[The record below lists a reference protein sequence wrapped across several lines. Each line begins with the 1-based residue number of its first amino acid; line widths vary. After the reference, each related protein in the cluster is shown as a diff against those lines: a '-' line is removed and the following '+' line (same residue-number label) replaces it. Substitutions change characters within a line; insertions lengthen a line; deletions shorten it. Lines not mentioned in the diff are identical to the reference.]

1 MRTHRHYSKP
11 IRLALSLIGGLAV
24 SLSSGC
30 MKMFEDMGM
39 VETTTKSGKPPTKVY
54 GEAEV
59 THGTSRSSKSN
70 KSNKSKPRNIFQRE
84 PEKSEMASGG
94 QPDYLADTE
103 TNIIRVN
110 KIVNSSPWLSF
121 DPDGTRKVDGIR
133 ITVYLEAA
141 DRPKGVF
148 GDGTITVQMYR
159 LEKDKAGQETA
170 ALAQEWVLPPEKAY
184 QWRATEESM
193 LGKGYSL
200 RLRWDEKAKVNGK
213 QVAVL
218 VKYERPDGRK
228 IASTRQV
235 LKVPASPTVVAGN

>member
-1 MRTHRHYSKP
+1 M
-11 IRLALSLIGGLAV
+11 LLST
-24 SLSSGC
+24 GC
-30 MKMFEDMGM
+30 MKMFEDLGM
-39 VETTTKSGKPPTKVY
+39 VETTTTKSGNSPAKSY
-54 GEAEV
+54 GDANV
-59 THGTSRSSKSN
+59 TVSSN
-70 KSNKSKPRNIFQRE
+70 KSQKSAKPRGKNIFERDSVSK
-84 PEKSEMASGG
+84 KSAGAAG

-110 KIVNSSPWLSF
+110 KIVSSSPWLSF

-133 ITVYLEAA
+133 ITVYLESA

-148 GDGTITVQMYR
+148 GDGIITVQMYR
-159 LEKDKAGQETA
+159 LERDKSGQETA

-200 RLRWDEKAKVNGK
+200 RLRWDKDANVNGK

-218 VKYERPDGRK
+218 VKYQRPDGRQ

-235 LKVPASPTVVAGN
+235 LKVPAAPTIVAGN

>member
-1 MRTHRHYSKP
+1 M
-11 IRLALSLIGGLAV
+11 AFAMLSVLTL

-30 MKMFEDMGM
+30 MQWAEQAGWT
-39 VETTTKSGKPPTKVY
+39 VTETKSGKPPAKSYGDANVTVSSNRSQKATKP
-54 GEAEV
+54 
-59 THGTSRSSKSN
+59 KF
-70 KSNKSKPRNIFQRE
+70 KNIFERE
-84 PEKSEMASGG
+84 PKSSETASSGG

-110 KIVNSSPWLSF
+110 KIINSAPWLSF

-159 LEKDKAGQETA
+159 LDRDKSGQETA

-193 LGKGYSL
+193 LGRGYSL
-200 RLRWDEKAKVNGK
+200 RLKWDSSAKVNGK
-213 QVAVL
+213 QIAVL
-218 VKYERPDGRK
+218 VKYQRPDGRQ

>member
-1 MRTHRHYSKP
+1 MNRT
-11 IRLALSLIGGLAV
+11 ALAV
-24 SLSSGC
+24 LAGLGIALSSGC
-30 MKMFEDMGM
+30 MQMFQDMGM
-39 VETTTKSGKPPTKVY
+39 VETTTKSGKPPTKNL

-59 THGTSRSSKSN
+59 TYGSSKSR
-70 KSNKSKPRNIFQRE
+70 KSGKPKSRNIFQRE
-84 PEKSEMASGG
+84 PESNASVSAGG
-94 QPDYLADTE
+94 EPDYLADTE

-148 GDGTITVQMYR
+148 GDGTITVQMFR
-159 LEKDKAGQETA
+159 LEKDKTGVEIAK
-170 ALAQEWVLPPEKAY
+170 LAQEWVLPPEKAY
-184 QWRATEESM
+184 QWRATTESM
-193 LGKGYSL
+193 LGQGYSL
-200 RLRWDEKAKVNGK
+200 RLRWDKDANVNGK

-218 VKYERPDGRK
+218 VKYERPDGRQ

-235 LKVPASPTVVAGN
+235 LKVPTAPAVVAGN

>member
-1 MRTHRHYSKP
+1 MILLSCF
-11 IRLALSLIGGLAV
+11 ALV
-24 SLSSGC
+24 SSGC
-30 MKMFEDMGM
+30 MQWAEQAGWTVPVND
-39 VETTTKSGKPPTKVY
+39 KSGKPPPKPY
-54 GEAEV
+54 GDASV
-59 THGTSRSSKSN
+59 NVSSNKSAKSN
-70 KSNKSKPRNIFQRE
+70 KSRKRNIFERE
-84 PEKSEMASGG
+84 PQVSQSGSAGG

-110 KIVNSSPWLSF
+110 KIVNSAPWLSF
-121 DPDGTRKVDGIR
+121 DPDGTRRVDGIR

-141 DRPKGVF
+141 NRPKGVF

-159 LEKDKAGQETA
+159 LEKDKLGQEA
-170 ALAQEWVLPPEKAY
+170 ATLAQEWVLPPEKAY

-200 RLRWDEKAKVNGK
+200 RLKWDKDANVNGK

-218 VKYERPDGRK
+218 VKYQRPDGRQ

-235 LKVPASPTVVAGN
+235 LKVPAGTAVIAGK